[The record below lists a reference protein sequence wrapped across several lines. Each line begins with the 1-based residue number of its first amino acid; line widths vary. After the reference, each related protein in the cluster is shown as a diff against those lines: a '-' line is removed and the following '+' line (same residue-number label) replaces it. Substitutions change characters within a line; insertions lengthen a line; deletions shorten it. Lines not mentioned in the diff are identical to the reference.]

1 MREPCRGA
9 HPLAV
14 TACGEQAQEGIGEGA
29 GKREHKTSFL
39 SLPMCRQRR
48 QSEDEART
56 QRKVNEK
63 FNTYN
68 VTMFNAV
75 SDVFPSM

>member
-1 MREPCRGA
+1 M
-9 HPLAV
+9 

-39 SLPMCRQRR
+39 SSPMRRQRR
-48 QSEDEART
+48 QSEVEAST

-68 VTMFNAV
+68 VIMLNAV